1 MPSLRQHFESCPHV
15 DIVSNVL
22 GAQVRRLPNYV
33 SAEDIDAV
41 VWAAYDR
48 FMRDEAPNLRPDEVR
63 SHLYVCV
70 HRELIDELRRMD
82 WVPHQDRCLVRKI
95 KTAERKL
102 VTELGEDPPLS
113 AVARSIGVGELKA
126 RRALETVA
134 AASRAAGLGAL
145 DAMGSIGVGDPAGDQ
160 EHLNDFDIPET
171 LLDAVDSLRPLER
184 HVIKRT
190 FMEGAELPEIA
201 SEIGRTSCRVAQ
213 IRDKALAKLRR
224 NAAVM
229 EMAPTG

>member
-1 MPSLRQHFESCPHV
+1 
-15 DIVSNVL
+15 
-22 GAQVRRLPNYV
+22 
-33 SAEDIDAV
+33 
-41 VWAAYDR
+41 
-48 FMRDEAPNLRPDEVR
+48 
-63 SHLYVCV
+63 
-70 HRELIDELRRMD
+70 
-82 WVPHQDRCLVRKI
+82 
-95 KTAERKL
+95 
-102 VTELGEDPPLS
+102 
-113 AVARSIGVGELKA
+113 
-126 RRALETVA
+126 
-134 AASRAAGLGAL
+134 
-145 DAMGSIGVGDPAGDQ
+145 MGSIGVGDPAGDQ